1 MLIGKQS
8 GANGTSK
15 DAAGAALGAPGPGR
29 PTFAAQNRAGRVPK
43 ISVRPRLVR
52 IWQALKV
59 TKWSINSGESI
70 VSDQQPQ
77 PTSDETGTLGA
88 GPAVPDAPALREPV
102 TAAAEVEAARLA
114 PDQEETSPKPDAPK
128 VDAVKMEAPKVEAS
142 KAEVPKIE
150 APKVDAV
157 KPESPRFPGNLTIM
171 SPGERVGAD
180 AKAAPAEGSAGKR
193 RFGGMAAVVA
203 LATVAGALGGALAT
217 AGIGKLMGGDSAQ
230 ASAQV
235 SAKDSALEASVARLD
250 AEIVALKAGLE
261 HNSKATT
268 GQFNKASDRL
278 YKVEKAQAEPAAKLA
293 KLTET
298 VDKLRAAQASVT
310 TAAATPA
317 PAKEVTGTIPQ
328 QQAAATPAAPPA
340 SAAPPKPE
348 VARLPTVE
356 GWVLRDV
363 ANGSALIE
371 SRRGMYEVYAGDPIP
386 GLGKVDAIRKQDGRW
401 VVVTSKGLIVA
412 R

>member
-1 MLIGKQS
+1 
-8 GANGTSK
+8 
-15 DAAGAALGAPGPGR
+15 
-29 PTFAAQNRAGRVPK
+29 
-43 ISVRPRLVR
+43 
-52 IWQALKV
+52 
-59 TKWSINSGESI
+59 

-88 GPAVPDAPALREPV
+88 GPAAPDASAPGEPV
-102 TAAAEVEAARLA
+102 KAAPEVEAARLA

-142 KAEVPKIE
+142 KAEVPKID
-150 APKVDAV
+150 APKVDSV
-157 KPESPRFPGNLTIM
+157 KPESPRSPGNLTIM

-180 AKAAPAEGSAGKR
+180 AKAAPAEGPAGKR
-193 RFGGMAAVVA
+193 RFGAMAAVVA

-217 AGIGKLMGGDSAQ
+217 AGIGKLMAGDSAR
-230 ASAQV
+230 ASAEV
-235 SAKDSALEASVARLD
+235 SANDSALEASVARLD

-268 GQFNKASDRL
+268 GQLNKASDRL
-278 YKVEKAQAEPAAKLA
+278 DKVEKAQAEPAAKLA

-317 PAKEVTGTIPQ
+317 SAKEVTGTIPQ
-328 QQAAATPAAPPA
+328 QQQAAAATAPAAPPA